1 MMRVMVDEDIGN
13 TSPLWHL
20 FQAWLGRR
28 STDIV
33 WLDIRYSAMPDVA
46 ILHELMAPDT
56 RYTS

>member
-1 MMRVMVDEDIGN
+1 MMRVMVDKGIGN

-20 FQAWLGRR
+20 FQAWLGSR

-33 WLDIRYSAMPDVA
+33 RLDTRYPAMPDVE

-56 RYTS
+56 RYTA